1 MNTSKKCVTCDN
13 CSGKNKATKGNKKG
27 GFIRIFINGITNTNP
42 VFILLLGLCPTL
54 AVSTS
59 LDNAF
64 GMAWAATFVLI
75 SSNILIC
82 LTRKWIPGI
91 VRIPTYIVIIAT
103 FVTIVHIIL
112 QAYMPPLAK
121 SLGIYVPLIV
131 VNCIILGRAEAF
143 ASKNPLKLTLAD
155 TIGIGIGFSGAILLI
170 AFIRQLFGTG
180 SIEMFG
186 QHLVSI
192 PGLIDNP
199 ISIFILPMG
208 AFFVIGSLL
217 AFFRYVGVMPCE

>member
-1 MNTSKKCVTCDN
+1 MACASTNCNNCDSNKETKKQTD
-13 CSGKNKATKGNKKG
+13 KKS
-27 GFIRIFINGITNTNP
+27 FLRILINGITNTNP

-64 GMAWAATFVLI
+64 GMAWAATFVLLASNLLI
-75 SSNILIC
+75 SLI
-82 LTRKWIPGI
+82 RKFIPGV
-91 VRIPTYIVIIAT
+91 VRIPSYIVIIAT
-103 FVTIVHIIL
+103 FVTIVHIVL

-143 ASKNPLKLTLAD
+143 ASKNNLKHTLAD

-180 SIEMFG
+180 QIDMFNI
-186 QHLVSI
+186 QFFVI
-192 PGLIDNP
+192 PGLSDYP
-199 ISIFILPMG
+199 LSIFILPMG
-208 AFFVIGSLL
+208 AFFVIGILL
-217 AFFRYVGVMPCE
+217 AFFRYIGVMPCE

>member
-1 MNTSKKCVTCDN
+1 MSDAGGCADCPNNSVINKKSVDGSKK
-13 CSGKNKATKGNKKG
+13 
-27 GFIRIFINGITNTNP
+27 GFMKTLINGITTTNP

-64 GMAWAATFVLI
+64 GMAWAATFVLLTSNLLI
-75 SSNILIC
+75 SLI
-82 LTRKWIPGI
+82 RKFVPDI

-103 FVTIVHIIL
+103 FVTIVYIIL
-112 QAYMPPLAK
+112 QAFVPPLAK

-143 ASKNPLKLTLAD
+143 ASKNNLKFTLAD
-155 TIGIGIGFSGAILLI
+155 TIGIGIGFSAAILLI

-180 SIEMFG
+180 SLDMFG
-186 QHLVSI
+186 VQLLSV
-192 PGLIDNP
+192 PGLVEYP
-199 ISIFILPMG
+199 LSIFILPMG
-208 AFFVIGSLL
+208 AFFVIGMLL
-217 AFFRYVGVMPCE
+217 AFFRYIGVMPCE

>member
-1 MNTSKKCVTCDN
+1 MVEAKERVTCHDGSDTKTVS
-13 CSGKNKATKGNKKG
+13 SGNKG
-27 GFIRIFINGITNTNP
+27 GFIKTFINGITTTNP

-75 SSNILIC
+75 ASNILIS
-82 LTRKWIPGI
+82 LIRKWVPDI

-103 FVTIVHIIL
+103 FVTIIYIVL

-143 ASKNPLKLTLAD
+143 ASKNSLKLTLAD
-155 TIGIGIGFSGAILLI
+155 TIGIGIGFSAAILLI
-170 AFIRQLFGTG
+170 AAIRQLLGTG
-180 SIEMFG
+180 SLDMFG
-186 QHLVSI
+186 VHFISI
-192 PGLIDNP
+192 PGLTENP
-199 ISIFILPMG
+199 MSIFILPMG
-208 AFFVIGSLL
+208 AFFVIGMFL
-217 AFFRYVGVMPCE
+217 ALFRYMGVMEYE

>member
-1 MNTSKKCVTCDN
+1 MEKSNNCTTCNN
-13 CSGKNKATKGNKKG
+13 CNGKNKKQKDVKKT
-27 GFIRIFINGITNTNP
+27 GFIQIFINGITNTNP
-42 VFILLLGLCPTL
+42 VFILLLGLCPAL

-75 SSNILIC
+75 ASNILISII
-82 LTRKWIPGI
+82 RKGIPAI

-112 QAYMPPLAK
+112 QAFMPPLAK

-143 ASKNPLKLTLAD
+143 ASKNSIKLTIAD
-155 TIGIGIGFSGAILLI
+155 TLGIGAGFSGAILLI
-170 AFIRQLFGTG
+170 SAIRQLFGTG
-180 SIEMFG
+180 SLEMFG
-186 QHLVSI
+186 QHLISV
-192 PGLIDNP
+192 PGIIDYP
-199 ISIFILPMG
+199 MSIFILPMG

-217 AFFRYVGVMPCE
+217 AFFRYMGVMPCE